1 MIQNMGWQMTEW
13 QMKHNPLN
21 VNDRLSNSANLT
33 SLLTVDIFFH
43 IHRGG
48 LAHLFP
54 KVLILEADGED
65 TNLVFSPT
73 PSLLGDH
80 CMRVLHLAEPNF
92 A

>member
-1 MIQNMGWQMTEW
+1 MYTVEDEGETNT
-13 QMKHNPLN
+13 NSLN
-21 VNDRLSNSANLT
+21 VNDKLPNSANLT
-33 SLLTVDIFFH
+33 SHLTVDIFFH
-43 IHRGG
+43 VHRGG